1 MRRYNNTEKY
11 SCNKPHLY
19 RLDQTIIDQKTPLY
33 WDVDRNMSSVLT
45 DKLVL
50 IRIVLKIRKH
60 GISSCNIYK
69 AMSGVRTL
77 NALFT
82 RSVPFLR
89 EVLLRPRQTSNQP
102 RYLEIW
108 NTKYGAQSSFPL
120 DLEKYTSIRNLLSR
134 SCLKT
139 TDKARRWCLHNML
152 HLHGLQN

>member
-11 SCNKPHLY
+11 SRNKSHLY

-33 WDVDRNMSSVLT
+33 WDVDRNMYSVLT

-60 GISSCNIYK
+60 GISSCNIY
-69 AMSGVRTL
+69 

-89 EVLLRPRQTSNQP
+89 GVLLRPRQTSNQP